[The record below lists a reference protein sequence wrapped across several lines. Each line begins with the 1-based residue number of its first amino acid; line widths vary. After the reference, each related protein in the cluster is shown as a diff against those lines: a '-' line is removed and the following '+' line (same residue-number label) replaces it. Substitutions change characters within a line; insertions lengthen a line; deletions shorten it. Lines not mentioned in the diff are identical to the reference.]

1 MPCRTVVKCGDAGD
15 REGVDPNFFGTP
27 TALGFTR
34 NGESKECSTLFD
46 SQLALHKG

>member
-1 MPCRTVVKCGDAGD
+1 MPCRIVVKWMDAGD

-27 TALGFTR
+27 KAVGFTR
-34 NGESKECSTLFD
+34 NGESKECSTSFD